1 MNPTT
6 LRRVYDNE
14 FLLPAGEDALTL
26 PELMDTVGVAVWM
39 ELDKMPNGKASN
51 REPTISSLRRNL
63 QREYMERLID
73 LSLGQ
78 GSGASGKVISNL
90 AHRQAPRAAGQDRQ
104 GQQHQARHLFA
115 GPPGE
120 CKLRITKALDAQ
132 YNYNGGGGGGGFP
145 VSTWRDHPATGG
157 AFEARGR

>member
-1 MNPTT
+1 
-6 LRRVYDNE
+6 
-14 FLLPAGEDALTL
+14 
-26 PELMDTVGVAVWM
+26 
-39 ELDKMPNGKASN
+39 MPNGKASN

-90 AHRQAPRAAGQDRQ
+90 ATAKLRELQGKIDKANSTKLDTYSQA
-104 GQQHQARHLFA
+104 HLA
-115 GPPGE
+115 E

-145 VSTWRDHPATGG
+145 GFYMGATTPQPVAPSKPAGD
-157 AFEARGR
+157 EAGDR